1 MRLSS
6 WASGGT
12 RDPSPDSDD
21 ATRRANGYTKRY
33 SNLGE
38 KCGSTLHP
46 YPRMSRV
53 SSPGGTRSAAR
64 PSSPPYRLGMADSMY
79 RTALSSMALCPD
91 YNGDNAG
98 IKSIGDTNADWHQ
111 LAQEFHNAVIQSS
124 TFDCFFKE
132 TRGFTAFRATL

>member
-1 MRLSS
+1 MRVNTASLPPDVPRIFTWRDEVSSTSIIPSLSF
-6 WASGGT
+6 
-12 RDPSPDSDD
+12 
-21 ATRRANGYTKRY
+21 GYGRL
-33 SNLGE
+33 NVQDCIVIDVGI
-38 KCGSTLHP
+38 ST
-46 YPRMSRV
+46 RMSTCSNAPREF
-53 SSPGGTRSAAR
+53 
-64 PSSPPYRLGMADSMY
+64 
-79 RTALSSMALCPD
+79 LSTNPLMFRDQALCPD